1 MFSSP
6 HRHVCRQFPISF
18 HRHSLPISCEYTLDD
33 FRDLFLYISTSSTLI
48 DISCSFFLK
57 RHCFLLITN
66 GGSMCVDWRS
76 LWIYLKIHVMLE
88 RKHEE
93 IQISPRIS
101 STSPDGGFSH
111 MRHTLSTWCNL
122 RRTISCFSFIEN
134 GPHGSV
140 IETQQQ
146 HMQFMKIN
154 RKLLIGQQL
163 TLPRNLF
170 HRNRFFFCFFLWLK
184 RHKNLQFTRLL
195 RFFTTCRAPW
205 FRNDFSYSKQLKK
218 KLTK

>member
-1 MFSSP
+1 
-6 HRHVCRQFPISF
+6 
-18 HRHSLPISCEYTLDD
+18 
-33 FRDLFLYISTSSTLI
+33 
-48 DISCSFFLK
+48 
-57 RHCFLLITN
+57 
-66 GGSMCVDWRS
+66 MCVDWRS

-101 STSPDGGFSH
+101 SSSPDGGFSH

-140 IETQQQ
+140 KETQQQ

-154 RKLLIGQQL
+154 RKLLIGQRL

-170 HRNRFFFCFFLWLK
+170 HRNRFFSVFFLWLK
-184 RHKNLQFTRLL
+184 RQENLQFAWLL

-205 FRNDFSYSKQLKK
+205 FRNDFSYSQQLKK
-218 KLTK
+218 KNYKINCVRDFQKNNNIIRLETFCESQIGRDTRHPLSTTLHTSVHTVLESREKWKTLSFELQSQELCKN